1 MDGFNKAIELM
12 PSHIRQALKEAF
24 ITSAEE
30 IRLRLG
36 EKLTVVDRATDI
48 EIGSLVVSAR
58 DLQAVLEKATG
69 ASMHSAAQALAEGY
83 INWGGL
89 RIGVCGHASMQNG
102 AVSGFRTFTSLAVR
116 IPKECRGICDRVISS
131 CYKEGFES
139 TLIVSPP
146 GYGKTTA
153 LREMVRKLS
162 DCGYRISVA
171 DERNEL
177 SASGC
182 FGLGR
187 NSDVLIGVPKA
198 KAAMMLLRGMN
209 PQILAMDEI
218 THEKDIAAIS
228 NVAACGVEVL
238 ASAHGYDRRSL
249 EIRPLYKELLA
260 LGIFKYCVV
269 ISRHKGMRIYTAER
283 IYE

>member
-177 SASGC
+177 SASGS
-182 FGLGR
+182 FDLGR
-187 NSDVLIGVPKA
+187 NSDILIGVPKA
-198 KAAMMLLRGMN
+198 KAAMMLLRSMN
-209 PQILAMDEI
+209 PQIIAMDEI
-218 THEKDIAAIS
+218 TQEEDIRALEQS
-228 NVAACGVEVL
+228 SACGVEIL

-249 EIRPLYKELLA
+249 ELRPLYRNMLSLI
-260 LGIFKYCVV
+260 IFKYCV
-269 ISRHKGMRIYTAER
+269 IIGRHKGMRIYTAER
-283 IYE
+283 MGE